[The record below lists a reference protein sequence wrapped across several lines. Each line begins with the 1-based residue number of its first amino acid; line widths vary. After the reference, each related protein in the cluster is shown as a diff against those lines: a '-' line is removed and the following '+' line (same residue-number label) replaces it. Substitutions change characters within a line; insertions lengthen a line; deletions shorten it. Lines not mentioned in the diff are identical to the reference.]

1 MSYGFPKKLVS
12 AVVCQ
17 KDCSR
22 LQLGTIIKSDN
33 DKIIEGDLI
42 CPVCGANYE
51 IKQGILNLL
60 VGQPGLDEL
69 LKIEI
74 VKRDE
79 AALGYDKKL
88 ATRHDKEVPSTV
100 KQFGDVNSKNIIE
113 YGCGTGRLTM
123 EVLNAKNILAV
134 DFSRKSLSVLA
145 DKILEKENI
154 GLVLADVVQLKVVN
168 DYFDLAIS
176 AQVFEHI
183 PTIESRQFFL
193 KNVSSALKPS
203 GRFVCS
209 VYHQDLRR
217 RLKGEESE
225 GRHKSGIFFHYFTV
239 GEIKKEFLEYFE
251 IKKIKIIDITMPLE
265 ARLGLAK
272 YFKGYV
278 SHFFENVSCVNLLGH
293 LILIT
298 AIKNEDK

>member
-1 MSYGFPKKLVS
+1 MPYGFPKNLIS

-17 KDCSR
+17 KDASKLR
-22 LQLGTIIKSDN
+22 IEKVIAADS
-33 DKIIEGDLI
+33 DKIIEGNLI
-42 CPVCGANYE
+42 CPVCGLNYE
-51 IKQGILNLL
+51 INQGILNLL
-60 VGQPGLDEL
+60 TGQPGLDEL

-79 AALGYDKKL
+79 AALEYDKKL
-88 ATRHDKEVPSTV
+88 AARHGKEIPSTV
-100 KQFGDVNSKNIIE
+100 KQFGDVNNKNIIE

-123 EVLNAKNILAV
+123 ETLNAKSILAV
-134 DFSRKSLSVLA
+134 DFSRKSLLVLA

-154 GLVLADVVQLKVVN
+154 GLVLADVVQLKVAN
-168 DYFDLAIS
+168 GYFDLAIS

-183 PTIESRQFFL
+183 PTIESRQSFL
-193 KNVSSALKPS
+193 NNVFSALKSS
-203 GRFVCS
+203 GRFICS

-217 RLKGEESE
+217 RLKGEAVE
-225 GRHKSGIFFHYFTV
+225 GRHKSGIFFHYFTAK
-239 GEIKKEFLEYFE
+239 EIKREFYRHFI
-251 IKKIKIIDITMPLE
+251 IKNIKFIDITMPLE

-278 SHFFENVSCVNLLGH
+278 SRFFENVPLLNLLGH

-298 AIKNEDK
+298 AIKDGNK